1 MHAEI
6 FMGEMPR
13 DLGFALKFFS
23 EERERKEWREG
34 GRQSPRQSHHVI

>member
-23 EERERKEWREG
+23 EEREKGMEG
-34 GRQSPRQSHHVI
+34 GRKTEDQMK